1 MRNNTES
8 SKIRRKA
15 GFLLAAVLF
24 AGSTWTVWAEEPES
38 ETEMP
43 AEAVIIG
50 TESEEEGVLSFSLK
64 NETGLD
70 ILYVSVKDASMVAFE
85 DNLLEQDTVLEDGQE
100 AILYYDAREKEAPY
114 LVALLFDGD
123 VHTQAVMHAF
133 PWEEEEGRLVLLES
147 DEIFGSDKVAYVVC
161 EAEDG
166 TETTNEEAELEAYKN
181 GGSMFLL
188 PDPTTAGDG
197 EKDANE
203 GCVGDDAL
211 FN

>member
-1 MRNNTES
+1 MKKRLTGRS
-8 SKIRRKA
+8 IRRHA
-15 GFLLAAVLF
+15 GILMAAALLAGTAF
-24 AGSTWTVWAEEPES
+24 AAWAEEAES

-43 AEAVIIG
+43 QEAVVLGI
-50 TESEEEGVLSFSLK
+50 ESEEEGVRSFRLK

-85 DNLLEQDTVLEDGQE
+85 ENYLAQDTVLEDGKE
-100 AILYYDAREKEAPY
+100 AILYYDARQKEEPY
-114 LVALLFDGD
+114 LIAFLFDGD

-133 PWEEEEGRLVLLES
+133 PWDAGEGTLMLSES
-147 DEIFGSDKVAYVVC
+147 KDIFGSDKVAYIKA

-166 TETTNEEAELEAYKN
+166 SEILTEEEELEAYKN

-188 PDPTTAGDG
+188 PDPTNAADA

>member
-1 MRNNTES
+1 MRKNFAVRS
-8 SKIRRKA
+8 IRRYA
-15 GFLLAAVLF
+15 GILVAAALLAGSAF
-24 AGSTWTVWAEEPES
+24 AAWAEEAES

-43 AEAVIIG
+43 EEALVLG
-50 TESEEEGVLSFSLK
+50 TQSEEEGVRSFTIR

-70 ILYVSVKDASMVAFE
+70 ILYLSVKDASMVAFE
-85 DNLLEQDTVLEDGQE
+85 ENYLAQDTVLEDGKE
-100 AILYYDAREKEAPY
+100 GILYYDARQKEEPY
-114 LVALLFDGD
+114 LIAILFDGD

-133 PWEEEEGRLVLLES
+133 PWEAGEGDLVLSES
-147 DEIFGSDKVAYVVC
+147 KDIFGSDKVAYIKA

-166 TETTNEEAELEAYKN
+166 SEILTEEEELEAYKN

-188 PDPTTAGDG
+188 PDPTNAADG